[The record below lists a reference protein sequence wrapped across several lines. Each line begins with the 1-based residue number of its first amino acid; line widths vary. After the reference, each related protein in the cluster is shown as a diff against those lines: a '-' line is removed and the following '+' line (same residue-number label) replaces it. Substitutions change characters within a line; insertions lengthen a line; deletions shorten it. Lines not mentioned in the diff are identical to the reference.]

1 MAKSSAKAPDGEA
14 IRVSGMKRARTNGTV
29 DFPSKKVKI
38 LSEDEGSEDD
48 SDDSDDSVDGGAT
61 VDQNGPSFKI
71 NEEYARR
78 FEHNKKREELHRC

>member
-1 MAKSSAKAPDGEA
+1 MAKSSAKAPEGKDS
-14 IRVSGMKRARTNGTV
+14 RMSGIKRARTNGTV

-48 SDDSDDSVDGGAT
+48 SDESVDGGAT

-71 NEEYARR
+71 NEEYALR

>member
-1 MAKSSAKAPDGEA
+1 M
-14 IRVSGMKRARTNGTV
+14 SGIKRARTTGTV

-38 LSEDEGSEDD
+38 LSEDEGS
-48 SDDSDDSVDGGAT
+48 SDDSADGGAKI
-61 VDQNGPSFKI
+61 DQDGNGFKI